1 MKRGIGSARLVWS
14 LVVLVLAGLVVAA
27 SRGPQVHSGQQL
39 KGAGVTVAIAVP
51 TSDSTYDAG
60 TSATIAI
67 SGTASSNSPVLSCSW
82 SNNVGGSGSATG
94 TTAWSIASVDLTV
107 GTNVITVT
115 CVGNG
120 GGSGSDVITVTR
132 SAEQSVI
139 GLGIAKGC
147 TTAYYIDWDC
157 DGYGPGVRSNGV
169 YGWDALGVGDMPD
182 ADDTVASIN
191 TTATVAAAYG
201 SGGTL
206 TNAQLKTF
214 LATRGYTVQDVFYVS
229 TTGSNTTGTVNNPNL
244 PFATYDGRL
253 YSELT
258 AGDAVVYRG
267 GNYIEPDIGGG
278 APSMKDGTAGNP
290 IIVMSYPGENVK
302 LLTSN
307 TNSFNT
313 TGFGADPGTDYNII
327 DGFIVDHTA
336 AYGGAGALGLGN
348 GFGCSGAT
356 HTTIRNIEATRFK
369 YITCVNGHSNLT
381 VERSIF
387 HHQQEHGL
395 YAGANLN
402 ASTDIVIQDNIFYAN
417 GYSYDT
423 FRLSAEYGG
432 HQFNGRCT
440 SGCMW
445 ERNIAHSNGSWGL
458 SLIQGVKNATIQ
470 NNLIFNNAGYGVII
484 NMYTPPN
491 SCAAFPG
498 QADEGICPYD
508 SSGNVFENNTVFV
521 GTTRADGESG
531 SGVFPAP
538 FAAFG
543 IARTEPG
550 CVEAGVSVAT
560 ENCQAWQ
567 IFRNNVIYVYNG
579 AAFQF
584 YSKTTTETWPENSTF
599 QNNIIYK
606 LGSASHILCDDF
618 YTSSTNCNS
627 NSVGESGEAVYD
639 FSAFNSTFGGGANL
653 NNDPLLVRANTAD
666 YGAPEVFN
674 LRPQVFSPTRQAG
687 TSTGIPTLDI
697 KQNTRSGPHD
707 IGAYEFVYPTIEW
720 TTPTVN
726 AGSSIQPG
734 WTAQIDLPY
743 DPVSG
748 KIFLYA
754 ARSTSSIIYSTDMF
768 AWDTTDQNF
777 TWFGGTGSPVSDA
790 DYDGSRSIKQ
800 PWPGDRHP
808 NHGLIYD
815 SLRSV
820 MWLVGGFSS
829 TCSTCQDIAYGGTMA
844 FWDTWK
850 LSLNADVSSNTWT
863 MLCGTY
869 DSGYPSFKCPTT
881 TSAFPI
887 YGALVHDPVSDVLI
901 MSGSY
906 PSGFWKTWILCPTP
920 VGGGGITAAQTAAGC
935 TSLNAWTDLSSV
947 VTGAVPGPEPDYIA
961 FNKAYWDSN
970 RARVVHMLSGSNGF
984 RNVVEYSVTA
994 KSYTNRSPS
1003 GMPSESSSGF
1013 SPEQPWAQITTGT
1026 WQGGYLYTK
1035 TSHHNTT
1042 CTDGGSWFYDGY
1054 LNVAVSLS
1062 QTGSGPCR
1070 YTFNGWDADQEL
1082 VVANPFAAGILHGE
1096 LK

>member
-14 LVVLVLAGLVVAA
+14 LVVLVLAGLMSEA

-107 GTNVITVT
+107 GTNVVTVT

-147 TTAYYIDWDC
+147 TSAYYIDWDC
-157 DGYGPGVRSNGV
+157 DGYGPGVRSSGV
-169 YGWDALGVGDMPD
+169 YGWNQPGLGDMPD
-182 ADDTVASIN
+182 ADDTDASLN
-191 TTATVAAAYG
+191 TLATVAAAYG
-201 SGGTL
+201 SGGSL
-206 TNAQLKTF
+206 TNTQLKSF
-214 LATRGYTVQDVFYVS
+214 LSAEKGITADNVFYIS
-229 TTGSNTTGTVNNPNL
+229 TTGNNGTGAADNPSLPFANYSGVRALLDPGDVVVYRAGTYVNHLAGGGPNMTSGSSSERIYVMTYPGEVVKMETNSGGVFDTTGTSYVTLDGFTIDNPTNTGL
-244 PFATYDGRL
+244 
-253 YSELT
+253 
-258 AGDAVVYRG
+258 
-267 GNYIEPDIGGG
+267 
-278 APSMKDGTAGNP
+278 GTAWHC
-290 IIVMSYPGENVK
+290 
-302 LLTSN
+302 TSN
-307 TNSFNT
+307 TGVTYRNFETQKFSYVSCV
-313 TGFGADPGTDYNII
+313 GDK
-327 DGFIVDHTA
+327 VD
-336 AYGGAGALGLGN
+336 
-348 GFGCSGAT
+348 
-356 HTTIRNIEATRFK
+356 
-369 YITCVNGHSNLT
+369 LT

-387 HHQQEHGL
+387 HHQSEHGH
-395 YAGANLN
+395 YMGCNAN
-402 ASTDIVIQDNIFYAN
+402 ACTGVIVQDNIYYAN
-417 GYSYDT
+417 GYDFATETVST
-423 FRLSAEYGG
+423 SYGG
-432 HQFNGRCT
+432 MQFNGRCI
-440 SGCMW
+440 GCTFQ
-445 ERNIAHSNGSWGL
+445 RNISHSNSGWGY
-458 SLIQGVKNATIQ
+458 SLVMGFKDSTFA
-470 NNLIFNNAGYGVII
+470 NNLAFNNGNYALKIGIYHGDCDI
-484 NMYTPPN
+484 T
-491 SCAAFPG
+491 
-498 QADEGICPYD
+498 DEPDDGGTICPYD
-508 SSGNVFENNTVFV
+508 TNNNLIINNVFWM
-521 GTTRADGESG
+521 GSTRADGAT
-531 SGVFPAP
+531 SGVFPEP
-538 FAAFG
+538 FAAV
-543 IARTEPG
+543 IVYRDSIDN
-550 CVEAGVSVAT
+550 CVEGGVSVAGA
-560 ENCQAWQ
+560 NCTLEQ
-567 IFRNNVIYVYNG
+567 IWRNNIMVARTG
-579 AAFQF
+579 AAIL
-584 YSKTTTETWPENSTF
+584 YSIDTVGTDEQAAVNSTYS
-599 QNNIIYK
+599 NNLVYK
-606 LGSASHILCDDF
+606 SNGSTNILCIDD
-618 YTSSTNCNS
+618 YLGAAKCDAGTSN
-627 NSVGESGEAVYD
+627 EEAHG
-639 FSAFNSTFGGGANL
+639 FSSFNSTYGGGSNL
-653 NNDPLLVRANTAD
+653 NTNPLFVRANIAD
-666 YGAPEVFN
+666 YNTPEVFN
-674 LRPQVFSPTRQAG
+674 LRPQVFSPARQAG
-687 TSTGIPTLDI
+687 TSTGIPTLDL

-984 RNVVEYSVTA
+984 RYVVEYSVTA

-1013 SPEQPWAQITTGT
+1013 SPEQPWVQITTGT

-1062 QTGSGPCR
+1062 HTGSGPCR